1 MDMFKV
7 AFIGKF
13 LRSDLD
19 ENFGCIASFYPPDR
33 LGEVMTYSQGS
44 INQYVSFM
52 RLKYHKR
59 SLFSL
64 S

>member
-13 LRSDLD
+13 LGSDLD
-19 ENFGCIASFYPPDR
+19 ESFGCIASFYPPDR
-33 LGEVMTYSQGS
+33 LGEVMTYHQGS
-44 INQYVSFM
+44 ISQYVLLM

-64 S
+64 N